1 MWLSARSRRRVRW
14 QLFELVND
22 RVEVA
27 ESRNQYMVGSGIK
40 MVDDGGRHRLGDPAT
55 PTALRN
61 RSETVSTSRSVCPR
75 RSNTRDRLSS
85 TESSCT
91 HPEPRPRRVLET
103 QSTCRRTA
111 CAEAPVTTARAPG
124 REMLH
129 RTRIISQITRSAIP
143 TSSKGV
149 ATTVCRKLWI
159 GQRLFRH
166 RHRHPR
172 RRHRVELRLKYW
184 ARCEVRML
192 PAWPPTYSPAQFSA
206 DGFRS
211 SPAQGR

>member
-27 ESRNQYMVGSGIK
+27 EGRNQYMVGSGIK
-40 MVDDGGRHRLGDPAT
+40 MVDDGGRHRLGGSSHAHSAEEPLGDRVHVAVGLPQAQQH
-55 PTALRN
+55 PG
-61 RSETVSTSRSVCPR
+61 STFVDRIFLYSSR
-75 RSNTRDRLSS
+75 TSS
-85 TESSCT
+85 PS
-91 HPEPRPRRVLET
+91 RPRT

-111 CAEAPVTTARAPG
+111 CAGAPVTTARAPG

-149 ATTVCRKLWI
+149 ATRVCRKLWI

-172 RRHRVELRLKYW
+172 RRHKVELRLKY
-184 ARCEVRML
+184 
-192 PAWPPTYSPAQFSA
+192 
-206 DGFRS
+206 
-211 SPAQGR
+211 